1 MGSSPITSVIERG
14 SGIQEGGRTGITAI
28 VVSFLFFI
36 SLFLSPIFASIPPWA
51 TGPALIVIGAMMF
64 KTVLK
69 INWDDFSEAVP
80 SFITIIIMPFTFSI
94 AYGII
99 AGLMVH
105 CVMAFF
111 EIVFNRLF
119 PPKINSLKD
128 EVGSSNIP
136 LMSTKSQE
144 AY

>member
-1 MGSSPITSVIERG
+1 MGSSPLTSVIESG

-36 SLFLSPIFASIPPWA
+36 SLFLSPIFASIPPWS

-69 INWDDFSEAVP
+69 INWDNMKEAFP
-80 SFITIIIMPFTFSI
+80 SFITIIFMPFTFSI

-99 AGLMVH
+99 SGLVVHFVMV
-105 CVMAFF
+105 FF
-111 EIVFNRLF
+111 DVLFDRLF
-119 PPKINSLKD
+119 PPKVNSLNSDK
-128 EVGSSNIP
+128 I
-136 LMSTKSQE
+136 
-144 AY
+144 